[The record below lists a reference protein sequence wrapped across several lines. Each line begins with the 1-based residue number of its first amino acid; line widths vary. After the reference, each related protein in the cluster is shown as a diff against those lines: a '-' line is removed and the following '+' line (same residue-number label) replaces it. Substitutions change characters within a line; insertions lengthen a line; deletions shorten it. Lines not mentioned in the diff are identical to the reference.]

1 MSVAWTFSESMKMIS
16 KHLFPLWG
24 MNGGGALVGSII
36 LYVFRVLGRL
46 GIMSDG
52 FTQLRKTYNFY
63 STDIQSLI
71 VLNR

>member
-1 MSVAWTFSESMKMIS
+1 
-16 KHLFPLWG
+16 
-24 MNGGGALVGSII
+24 MNWGGALVGSII

-52 FTQLRKTYNFY
+52 FTQLRKIDTFY
-63 STDIQSLI
+63 STDIQTLI